1 MKFPSGYSAIT
12 GNSQHSPG
20 LVWWVGGLHCNQHC
34 DLGWFELTGLLFA
47 RRYINGLMSPIL
59 YVRRGVTYSF
69 KVEGGSDPTNLR
81 FYNPLYLTTD
91 ASGGYAQLDDNTR
104 KTVRIIGGISFD
116 KKGRPTPTAVGRYCV
131 WVRPTHFVALCALRP
146 SLKQLKF

>member
-1 MKFPSGYSAIT
+1 MLVSGCLAVRRRVGSARNLTVLCFNLTFFSFNFLKSILGYSAIT

-20 LVWWVGGLHCNQHC
+20 LVW
-34 DLGWFELTGLLFA
+34 
-47 RRYINGLMSPIL
+47 YINGLMSPIL

-91 ASGGYAQLDDNTR
+91 ANGGYAQLDDNTR
-104 KTVRIIGGISFD
+104 KTVRVIGGITFD
-116 KKGRPTPTAVGRYCV
+116 KKSRPTPTAVGRYCV
-131 WVRPTHFVALCALRP
+131 WVSFKESSFKRFG
-146 SLKQLKF
+146 